1 MPKSRSPCSLR
12 ACGKT
17 IETPH
22 KVNSL
27 RAVPQ
32 TLIFVVLL
40 GLAAISG
47 VKPLK
52 RSDSADPQAS
62 HSSHLL
68 TRHRNEELISM

>member
-1 MPKSRSPCSLR
+1 MTSF
-12 ACGKT
+12 
-17 IETPH
+17 
-22 KVNSL
+22 
-27 RAVPQ
+27 PQ

-68 TRHRNEELISM
+68 TRHRNEELITM

>member
-22 KVNSL
+22 KVNPL
-27 RAVPQ
+27 RALPQ
-32 TLIFVVLL
+32 TLVLVALL

-52 RSDSADPQAS
+52 CSDSVDPQAS
-62 HSSHLL
+62 HFLS
-68 TRHRNEELISM
+68 ISNAT